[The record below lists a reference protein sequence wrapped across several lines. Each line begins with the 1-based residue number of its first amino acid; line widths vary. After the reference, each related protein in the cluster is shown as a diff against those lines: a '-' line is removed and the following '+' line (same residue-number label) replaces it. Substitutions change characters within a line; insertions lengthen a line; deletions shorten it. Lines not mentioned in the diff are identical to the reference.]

1 MPRKSL
7 SFPLA
12 FIIEKDENKMFYY
25 VCGEL
30 AYKDLNTCVIDC
42 AGVGYKLTVSQITSQ
57 ELASS
62 VGKKVKLFTYLAV
75 REDGMELFGFLSEDE
90 RSAFNRLISVSGVGP
105 KVAMS
110 ILSVM
115 TADNLAVAICTED
128 VKSIAKAPGIGT
140 KTAARI
146 VLELKDKIS
155 KDIALPS
162 ASSLTKGSTAP
173 TVKGGK
179 NLSEATEALMVLGYD
194 KNTIL
199 NVLKDIDTS
208 IDVGEIIRAALKKLA
223 R

>member
-1 MPRKSL
+1 
-7 SFPLA
+7 
-12 FIIEKDENKMFYY
+12 MFYY

-62 VGKKVKLFTYLAV
+62 VEKKVKLFTYLAV

-115 TADNLAVAICTED
+115 TPDNLAVAICTED
-128 VKSIAKAPGIGT
+128 SKSIAKAPGIGA

-155 KDIALPS
+155 KDIPMPG
-162 ASSLTKGSTAP
+162 ASSLSKSSSAT

-194 KNTIL
+194 RNTIL
-199 NVLKDIDTS
+199 NVLKDIDTN

>member
-1 MPRKSL
+1 
-7 SFPLA
+7 
-12 FIIEKDENKMFYY
+12 MFYY

-42 AGVGYKLTVSQITSQ
+42 GGVGYKLTVSHITS
-57 ELASS
+57 ESFASS
-62 VGKKVKLFTYLAV
+62 VGKRVKLFTYLAV
-75 REDGMELFGFLSEDE
+75 REDGIELFGFASDNE
-90 RSAFNRLISVSGVGP
+90 RASFNRLTSVSGVGP

-115 TADNLAVAICTED
+115 TPENLALAICTED
-128 VKSIAKAPGIGT
+128 VKSIAKAPGIGS

-146 VLELKDKIS
+146 VLELKDKIG
-155 KDIALPS
+155 KDISIPD
-162 ASSLTKGSTAP
+162 ASSLTKGSSSASL
-173 TVKGGK
+173 KGGK

-199 NVLKDIDTS
+199 NVLKDIDTN
-208 IDVGEIIRAALKKLA
+208 IDVGEIIRMALKKLA